1 MNIALF
7 TDSFLP
13 TKSGI
18 VTVVLQLYKILKEM
32 GHHVV
37 IVTVDAHGKDSGSDY
52 ENSPDI
58 LRVSSV
64 PSGFFGIPDQFIGFP
79 HEKKILNFLKQHK
92 IELIHSHTEFFVAH
106 AAKLS
111 GKKLHIPVV
120 ATTHTLWEDFY
131 KYYLFAGRVISVKL
145 IRKIVKRLYKKFY
158 AFINVSQKAKDY
170 FKQPFMLP
178 LTPSAIIPNA
188 MDSSSFLN
196 CTISEEELNLVKKQW
211 GIKADDIVFL
221 FLGRIGEEK
230 RVEELLDVCLRVIES
245 NARVKV
251 MFVGAGPALQS
262 LERRC
267 RDVSDKVI
275 FTGYVPWNQ
284 VHSYYQL
291 GDVFIT
297 ASLSEMHSMTIIEA
311 LMSGLP
317 IIARRDSSFLD
328 TVFPEKN
335 GYLADTDEEMDG
347 YMLSL
352 ADDEKKRLEFSKKSI
367 EISKGFSVETFGAR
381 TVAFYKKILEKFPEK
396 ITDSELQEAV
406 ESVMI

>member
-406 ESVMI
+406 DSVMI